1 MRKFYVHNLPNDKK
15 VSITLLECGY
25 LSAGTNGY
33 SFYDFKV
40 GDEIFVPINKE
51 EVAVVRVIEKPK
63 GINTLIGMKFEA
75 DGKIT
80 EVTEEGVRYED
91 DITDIWSVARIERV
105 TEKNVA
111 VSELKEEIRTKINSR
126 RTNSKVN
133 GFLLKKEAEIWIK

>member
-1 MRKFYVHNLPNDKK
+1 M
-15 VSITLLECGY
+15 
-25 LSAGTNGY
+25 SAGTNGH

-75 DGKIT
+75 DGKNA
-80 EVTEEGVRYED
+80 EVTEEGVCYED

-105 TEKNVA
+105 TEKNTA
-111 VSELKEEIRTKINSR
+111 VSELREEVRVKIDSQS
-126 RTNSKVN
+126 TN
-133 GFLLKKEAEIWIK
+133 ERI

>member
-1 MRKFYVHNLPNDKK
+1 M
-15 VSITLLECGY
+15 
-25 LSAGTNGY
+25 SAGTNGY

-40 GDEIFVPINKE
+40 EDEIFVPINKE

-63 GINTLIGMKFEA
+63 GINNLIGMIFEV
-75 DGKIT
+75 DGKIA

-105 TEKNVA
+105 TAKNVA

-133 GFLLKKEAEIWIK
+133 GYY